1 MTGLAELGLGGFAD
15 AGWTAWALLFGH
27 FAVLSFLAIGGAIA
41 AAPEMHRVTVD
52 QYGWLTDAHFSASI
66 ALAQAAPGPNV
77 LFVAVIGYHVAGL
90 AGAAVAL
97 AGMLLPSTL
106 LAVAAG
112 RYGARRHAS
121 RPVRAFVAGLAPL
134 TVGLIAASAWIL
146 IEPMAY
152 RPGALALV
160 AGAALLMARTRIS
173 PLWLIG
179 AGAVVGALGFA

>member
-1 MTGLAELGLGGFAD
+1 MTGLAALGLGAFAD
-15 AGWTAWALLFGH
+15 AGWGAWAVLFGH
-27 FAVLSFLAIGGAIA
+27 FTVLSFLAIGGAIA

-52 QYGWLTDAHFSASI
+52 QYGWLTDAQFSASI

-90 AGAAVAL
+90 AGAVVAL

-106 LAVAAG
+106 LAVAVG
-112 RYGARRHAS
+112 RYGARRHEA
-121 RPVRAFVAGLAPL
+121 RGVRAVVAGLAPL

-146 IEPMAY
+146 VEPMAHS
-152 RPGALALV
+152 PGTLLLV
-160 AGAALLMARTRIS
+160 AGAAVLMWKTKIS

-179 AGAVVGALGFA
+179 AGAVLGALGMA